1 MFQKFLFLF
10 FVSAAVICVFADEIK
25 IDSSCA
31 KDEKCID
38 KKLNDILENI
48 ENQNE
53 ISIMDGVTIAK
64 VQEMNEQNNAQS
76 NEDKT
81 LMERVQDFVMTH
93 ELKIDE
99 VGQSRSFDEAK
110 GKHFWNIFL
119 MLSAL

>member
-1 MFQKFLFLF
+1 MFQKVLFLF
-10 FVSAAVICVFADEIK
+10 FVSAAVLCVFADDTK
-25 IDSSCA
+25 IDSKCA
-31 KDEKCID
+31 IDEKCID

-64 VQEMNEQNNAQS
+64 VQELEEQSNTQN

-99 VGQSRSFDEAK
+99 VGQSRSFDEGK
-110 GKHFWNIFL
+110 GKNFWIFNGKYCKI
-119 MLSAL
+119 